1 MKQILQNLKNG
12 ATEIVEMPAPPCGRG
27 QVLIHTTRTL
37 VAAGTW
43 PH

>member
-1 MKQILQNLKNG
+1 MKQFLQNLKTG
-12 ATEIVEMPAPPCGRG
+12 VTEIVVPAPPCGRG
-27 QVLIHTTRTL
+27 QILIHTSRTL